1 MAQDNKQVEIASFKG
16 LDADQLKD
24 SVREMLV
31 SMEPVERKLFIKT
44 LQYEM
49 FRSGLSI
56 AAYLIPLGIPARCA
70 EDLTPG
76 EVGHLMRF
84 FKLNVPAAVPALARV
99 LDQCPVVATGL
110 EQMTAWLL
118 KARRPEAR
126 PEMTFDVEPGE
137 YR

>member
-1 MAQDNKQVEIASFKG
+1 MSRRREQIEPPKIEE

-31 SMEPVERKLFIKT
+31 LMEPLERKLFIKT

-56 AAYLIPLGIPARCA
+56 GPYLIPLGIPARSA

-84 FKLNVPAAVPALARV
+84 FKMNVPAAMPALARV
-99 LDQCPVVATGL
+99 LDECPLVATGF

-118 KARRPEAR
+118 KAMSQEGRH
-126 PEMTFDVEPGE
+126 EMTLDAEPGE
-137 YR
+137 HR

>member
-1 MAQDNKQVEIASFKG
+1 MSRKKEQIDPPRIEE

-31 SMEPVERKLFIKT
+31 LMEPLERKLFIKT

-56 AAYLIPLGIPARCA
+56 GAYLIPLGIPARCA
-70 EDLTPG
+70 EDLTPA

-84 FKLNVPAAVPALARV
+84 FKMNVPAAVPALARV
-99 LDQCPVVATGL
+99 LDECPVAGTGF

-118 KARRPEAR
+118 TAMRQEAR
-126 PEMTFDVEPGE
+126 PEMKFVLEPGE
-137 YR
+137 HR

>member
-1 MAQDNKQVEIASFKG
+1 MAQHNKQVEIASLQG

-31 SMEPVERKLFIKT
+31 LMEPLERKLFIKT

-56 AAYLIPLGIPARCA
+56 SSYLIPLGIPARCA

-84 FKLNVPAAVPALARV
+84 FKMNVPAAVPALARV
-99 LDQCPVVATGL
+99 LDECPVVANGF

-118 KARRPEAR
+118 KAMSQDAR
-126 PEMTFDVEPGE
+126 LEMTVAAEPGE
-137 YR
+137 QR

>member
-1 MAQDNKQVEIASFKG
+1 MAQKKKQVETASFQG

-31 SMEPVERKLFIKT
+31 LMEPVERKLFIKT

-56 AAYLIPLGIPARCA
+56 GSYLIPLGIPARCA

-84 FKLNVPAAVPALARV
+84 FKMNVPAAVPALARV
-99 LDQCPVVATGL
+99 LDQCPVVATGF

-118 KARRPEAR
+118 KAMSQETR
-126 PEMTFDVEPGE
+126 PEMTLDAEAGE

>member
-1 MAQDNKQVEIASFKG
+1 MAQDNKQVEIANFQG

-31 SMEPVERKLFIKT
+31 LMEPLERKLFIKT

-56 AAYLIPLGIPARCA
+56 SSYLIPLGIPARCA

-84 FKLNVPAAVPALARV
+84 FKMNVPAAVPALARV
-99 LDQCPVVATGL
+99 LDECPVVANGF

-118 KARRPEAR
+118 KAMSHDAR
-126 PEMTFDVEPGE
+126 LEMTVAAEPGE
-137 YR
+137 QR

>member
-1 MAQDNKQVEIASFKG
+1 MAQDNKQVEIANFQG

-31 SMEPVERKLFIKT
+31 LMEPLERKLFIKT

-56 AAYLIPLGIPARCA
+56 SSYLIPLGIPARCA

-84 FKLNVPAAVPALARV
+84 FKMNVPAAVPALARV
-99 LDQCPVVATGL
+99 LDECPVVANGF

-118 KARRPEAR
+118 KAMSQDAR
-126 PEMTFDVEPGE
+126 LEMTVAAEPGE
-137 YR
+137 QR

>member
-1 MAQDNKQVEIASFKG
+1 MSRRREQIKPSTIEE

-31 SMEPVERKLFIKT
+31 LMEPLERKLFIKT

-49 FRSGLSI
+49 FRSGLSM

-99 LDQCPVVATGL
+99 LDECPVVATGL

-118 KARRPEAR
+118 KA
-126 PEMTFDVEPGE
+126 M
-137 YR
+137 

>member
-1 MAQDNKQVEIASFKG
+1 MSRRREQIEPPTIEE
-16 LDADQLKD
+16 LDADRLKD

-31 SMEPVERKLFIKT
+31 LMEPVERKLFIKT

-56 AAYLIPLGIPARCA
+56 GAYLIPLGIPARCA

-84 FKLNVPAAVPALARV
+84 FKMNVPAAVPALARV
-99 LDQCPVVATGL
+99 LDECPFVATGF

-118 KARRPEAR
+118 KAMSQEAR
-126 PEMTFDVEPGE
+126 PEMTLDAQPGE
-137 YR
+137 HR